1 MKRGVPN
8 WKRTATWGEWV
19 GFWLKGKEEEDDVDV
34 EVEVPTIS
42 GGSHV
47 MLEPHS
53 LRIIEDTSQLNITIV
68 ISLLLPFNE

>member
-19 GFWLKGKEEEDDVDV
+19 GFWLKGKEEEDEVDV

-53 LRIIEDTSQLNITIV
+53 LQVN
-68 ISLLLPFNE
+68 